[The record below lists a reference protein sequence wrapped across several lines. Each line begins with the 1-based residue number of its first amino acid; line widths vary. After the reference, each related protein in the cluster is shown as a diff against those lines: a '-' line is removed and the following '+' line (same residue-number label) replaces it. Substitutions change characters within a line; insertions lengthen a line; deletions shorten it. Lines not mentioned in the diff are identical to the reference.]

1 MQHVVGIDIAKY
13 HFDLHLLPMNTPAHY
28 RNNAQGIHDCV
39 RFLAQVQPEAIVLEA
54 TGGYEVPLTTELQ
67 AAGLPVIVVNPR
79 RVRDYARSGGQ
90 LAKTDT
96 IDAKII
102 AEFATT
108 PRVSRRDLPDAP
120 ARQRLAWIARRD
132 QLVELHVAERNRREH
147 ATDPLVAESIHKVLA
162 LLEEQITAI
171 DQTLAEHIAAD
182 EQLQR
187 KVEILDSA
195 PAIGA
200 TTAVMLVTRLPELG
214 RVNRRQIAALVGI
227 APINRDSGQCR
238 GKRMT
243 GAGRVRIRSA
253 LYMPMLAAIRYNPR
267 IRDFYQ
273 RLLAN
278 GKSKM
283 TALVAAMR
291 KLLTI
296 LNTLIQRN
304 QLWTSQN
311 A

>member
-13 HFDLHLLPMNTPAHY
+13 HFDLHLLPENKAAHY
-28 RNNAQGIHDCV
+28 RNDAQGITDCC
-39 RFLAQVQPEAIVLEA
+39 RLLAQEQPEAIVLEA
-54 TGGYEVPLTTELQ
+54 TGGYEQALTIELQ
-67 AAGLPVIVVNPR
+67 AASLPVIIVNPR
-79 RVRDYARSGGQ
+79 RVRDYARSCGQ
-90 LAKTDT
+90 LAKTDR
-96 IDAKII
+96 IDAKVI
-102 AEFATT
+102 AKFAASSD
-108 PRVSRRDLPDAP
+108 VSLRELPDA
-120 ARQRLAWIARRD
+120 ATRQRMAWVARRD
-132 QLVELHVAERNRREH
+132 QLVESHVAESNRLEH
-147 ATDPLVAESIHKVLA
+147 ADDPVVADSIGQVLA
-162 LLEEQITAI
+162 ILETQIAAI
-171 DQTLAEHIAAD
+171 DRQLADAIAAD
-182 EQLQR
+182 KQLQR

-195 PAIGA
+195 PAIGPV
-200 TTAVMLVTRLPELG
+200 TAAMLVTRLPELG

-227 APINRDSGQCR
+227 APINRDSGQHR

-243 GAGRVRIRSA
+243 GGGRVRIRSA

-273 RLLAN
+273 RLLDN

-296 LNTLIQRN
+296 LNTLIQKDE
-304 QLWTSQN
+304 LWKPKN

>member
-13 HFDLHLLPMNTPAHY
+13 HFDLHLLPEAKAARY
-28 RNNAQGIHDCV
+28 RNDPQGIADCC

-54 TGGYEVPLTTELQ
+54 TGGYELALTIELQ
-67 AAGLPVIVVNPR
+67 AA
-79 RVRDYARSGGQ
+79 
-90 LAKTDT
+90 
-96 IDAKII
+96 
-102 AEFATT
+102 
-108 PRVSRRDLPDAP
+108 
-120 ARQRLAWIARRD
+120 ARQRMAWIARRD

-147 ATDPLVAESIHKVLA
+147 AVDPLVANSLQKVLTV
-162 LLEEQITAI
+162 LEEQIAAI
-171 DQTLAEHIAAD
+171 DHKLAEHIAAD
-182 EQLQR
+182 EQLKH

-195 PAIGA
+195 PAIGV

-227 APINRDSGQCR
+227 APINRDSGQYR
-238 GKRMT
+238 GRRMT
-243 GAGRVRIRSA
+243 GGGRVRIRSA

-273 RLLAN
+273 RLLDK

-296 LNTLIQRN
+296 LNTMIQRN
-304 QLWTSQN
+304 QSWKSQN